1 MGLTESK
8 FSLPA
13 ESDPLDDSPTSAAL
27 GVSSDSSS
35 TAKTKASDDAS
46 RPRCPLFHGTV
57 YTSPYPGYVHGKH
70 PEICAYGCKPGQGLN
85 LDEAM
90 EEKLLRE
97 AMEFQDLFHNEMGST
112 PDVKSHRKEE
122 ILASIE
128 KTGTYTHS
136 FEELQHG
143 ARVAWRNAPKCSNRK
158 VWNELQLLDR
168 RDVTTNEGMFE
179 ACLEHLKMAQKNMVT
194 DTFIT
199 VFPPAKPG
207 DRKSGPRVW
216 NDQLIRYAAYR
227 QEDGMIVGDRGN
239 LGFTDMVTT
248 RFRWGA
254 GKEKTMFDF
263 LPMVFQANSEE
274 PPQCFD
280 IPETYVLEIEIFDP
294 EYPWLGDLGLKW
306 YAVPAVSNMQL
317 EVGGIVYTA
326 APFNGWYA
334 DTEIVRDFADE
345 GRYNMLPRIAKL
357 MGLDVNR
364 NSALWKDE
372 AMLALNKA
380 VLNSF
385 QHSGFGMV
393 DHHSLMSGFFDW
405 YSKEKRDRGFCT
417 GNWKWIIPPLT
428 ASACR
433 GYLHLNKMTEYTLKP
448 VYFNGPG
455 WRKYEKE
462 CFGVLSREAIRSK
475 MVVLGL
481 TMKACGLF
489 LHNVRKNRIRVFLV
503 YASVS
508 GNTRNYASILAS
520 LMNDGA
526 SVEVMDAEAFQDT
539 AEFNEKMEKCQIFL
553 FLTSTYGNGVPP
565 RQAFALEKHFSRKE
579 CPALEGKHY
588 AVLGFGSSRYPRFC
602 GGARTF
608 DEVISKA
615 GGVRVMDVGTCD
627 ELGGEKASF
636 HQWSFD
642 VAERMV
648 SITGKQGYV
657 RLKNALA
664 NYKEHQEPF
673 HRLPM
678 PKITNLSRDKLASM
692 ALQQILPEA
701 APPLP
706 GRVMAHSKPKM
717 SKKWMVGTILE
728 VRSLISGQHLGVKF
742 GRATCLVR
750 INLDGCGNPP
760 YLPGDHISIMP
771 ENRCSD
777 AELKAYAAG
786 LDFPDVDQ
794 VFLVEMD
801 TEKNFEDRMPLL
813 TQIQGKPT
821 TVRIILTWIAGARE
835 PVDQESCSIL
845 AQCAA
850 SEEDA
855 EVLESLGSDQGD
867 YKAYFEKTALQWMDI
882 FRKFPSLHGNVP
894 LPMLLM
900 LIPSNS
906 PRYYSISSS
915 KRKEKGEVHVTVG
928 KVVYTMKDKVRR
940 RGVCSDHMCNLD
952 PGNRIQFQLH
962 TAAFHLPVDNRA
974 PIILLGAGTGIAPFR
989 GFWQER
995 EVLIKRG
1002 QSIGECILIFGC
1014 RSKKTDLLFAEE
1026 LDEAVSVG
1034 AITKLVLAESREVPK
1049 RYIQDKVIDEGGVLK
1064 GLLDNQLCHVYVCGA
1079 AEMAGSVSAALDS
1092 VAGRSV
1098 VDEMFADG
1106 RYHEDV
1112 FGLPSTKLDEKTE
1125 S

>member
-1 MGLTESK
+1 
-8 FSLPA
+8 
-13 ESDPLDDSPTSAAL
+13 
-27 GVSSDSSS
+27 
-35 TAKTKASDDAS
+35 
-46 RPRCPLFHGTV
+46 
-57 YTSPYPGYVHGKH
+57 
-70 PEICAYGCKPGQGLN
+70 
-85 LDEAM
+85 M
-90 EEKLLRE
+90 EEKLIRE
-97 AMEFQDLFHNEMGST
+97 AMEFQDLFHNEMGSL
-112 PDVKSHRKEE
+112 PEVQAQRKAE

-199 VFPPAKPG
+199 VFAPAHPG

-216 NDQLIRYAAYR
+216 NDQLVRYAAYR
-227 QEDGMIVGDRGN
+227 QEDGAIMGDRGN
-239 LGFTDMVTT
+239 LGFTDMVRT
-248 RFRWGA
+248 RFQWSTGR
-254 GKEKTMFDF
+254 ERTMFDL
-263 LPMVFQANSEE
+263 LPMVFQANPEE
-274 PPQCFD
+274 PPQCFE
-280 IPETYVLEIEIFDP
+280 IPETYVLEIEIWDP

-306 YAVPAVSNMQL
+306 YAVPAVSNMHL
-317 EVGGIVYTA
+317 EVGGILYTA

-345 GRYNMLPRIAKL
+345 GRYNMLPRIAQL
-357 MGLDVNR
+357 MGLDTNR
-364 NSALWKDE
+364 NSALWKDQ
-372 AMLALNKA
+372 AMLALNRA

-405 YSKEKRDRGFCT
+405 FSKEKRDRGYCT
-417 GNWKWIIPPLT
+417 GNWKWIIPPLA

-433 GYLHLNKMTEYTLKP
+433 AYLHLNKMTEYTLKP
-448 VYFNGPG
+448 MYVSGPG
-455 WRKYEKE
+455 WRRYEKE
-462 CFGVLSREAIRSK
+462 CFELMSREAIRSK
-475 MVVLGL
+475 MIVMGL

-489 LHNVRKNRIRVFLV
+489 LHNVRKKRVHVFLV

-508 GNTRNYASILAS
+508 GNTRKYAHLLAG

-526 SVEVMDAEAFQDT
+526 FVQVMDAETFSPAD
-539 AEFNEKMEKCQIFL
+539 APEFNASMEKCNLFL

-565 RQAFALEKHFSRKE
+565 RQAFALEKYFSRKE
-579 CPALEGKHY
+579 CHGLEGKHY

-602 GGARTF
+602 GGAKEF
-608 DEVISKA
+608 DEVIAKA
-615 GGVRVMDVGTCD
+615 GGVRVMDVGMCD
-627 ELGGEKASF
+627 EQGGERAAF

-642 VAERMV
+642 VVGKMQD
-648 SITGKQGYV
+648 ITGNPGYS
-657 RLKNALA
+657 RLRRALA

-678 PKITNLSRDKLASM
+678 PKITKLSRDKLASM

-701 APPLP
+701 TPPLP
-706 GRVMAHSKPKM
+706 GKVRSSTKPKVD
-717 SKKWMVGTILE
+717 KKWMVGNISE
-728 VRSLISGQHLGVKF
+728 VRGLIEGQHLGARF

-750 INLDGCGNPP
+750 IDLRGCGNPP

-771 ENRCSD
+771 ENRCTD
-777 AELKAYAAG
+777 AELKEYAAG
-786 LDFPDVDQ
+786 LEFPDIDQ
-794 VFLVEMD
+794 VFLAEMD
-801 TEKNFEDRMPLL
+801 TNKNFEDRMPLL

-821 TVRIILTWIAGARE
+821 TLRIILTWIAGARD
-835 PVDQESCSIL
+835 PVDQESCSVL
-845 AQCAA
+845 AHCAA
-850 SEEDA
+850 SEADA
-855 EVLESLGSDQGD
+855 SVLEALGSDPAE
-867 YKAYFEKTALQWMDI
+867 YKAYCERTTLQWMDI
-882 FRKFPSLHGNVP
+882 FRKFPSLQGNVT

-900 LIPSNS
+900 LIPSNT

-915 KRKEKGEVHVTVG
+915 KRKELGEVHVTVG
-928 KVVYTMKDKVRR
+928 KLVYTMQDKIRR
-940 RGVCSDHMCNLD
+940 RGVCSDHMCNLV
-952 PGNRIQFQLH
+952 PGNRIQFQFH
-962 TAAFHLPVDNRA
+962 TAAFHLPVENKA
-974 PIILLGAGTGIAPFR
+974 PIIMLGAGTGIAPFR

-995 EVLIKRG
+995 EVLIERR
-1002 QSIGECILIFGC
+1002 QDIGECVLIFGC
-1014 RSKKTDLLFAEE
+1014 RSRTTDLLFSEE
-1026 LDEAVSVG
+1026 LDEAVRVG
-1034 AITKLVLAESREVPK
+1034 AITKLMVAQSREVPK
-1049 RYIQDKVIDEGGVLK
+1049 QYIQDKIIEEGAYLK
-1064 GLLDNQLCHVYVCGA
+1064 GLLDNPLCQVYVCGA
-1079 AEMAGSVSAALDS
+1079 SEMAGSVSAALDS

-1112 FGLPSTKLDEKTE
+1112 FGLPSTKLDDK